1 VRYSVDEYRAETC
14 FQGVTKVV
22 HMNAA
27 TGSRPTSYVCTPD
40 IVFWLDQSGMPE
52 ARDPEY
58 FAQWHTA
65 LVALAVEPNVVC
77 KISSLG
83 MNDPHRTT
91 ASRRPRVLGCI
102 EAFGAGRCFF
112 GSKRPVERLSSGYGD
127 ALDASRDTIADLT
140 EVEQSQLLHTNAE
153 RTFRI

>member
-1 VRYSVDEYRAETC
+1 MRCSVDEYRAETC

-27 TGSRPTSYVCTPD
+27 TGSRDLVRLHPD

-65 LVALAVEPNVVC
+65 LVALAVDPNVVC

-102 EAFGAGRCFF
+102 EAFGADRCFF
-112 GSKRPVERLSSGYGD
+112 GSNWPVERLCSGYGD
-127 ALDASRDTIADLT
+127 ALDASRDTIADFT
-140 EVEQSQLLHTNAE
+140 EVEQAQLLHTNAE